1 MEGQHTSVQA
11 ALGQHGSAY
20 PLPKP
25 VTDTR
30 TRRKSVRIDPN
41 PLLLTNSNNLRIG
54 MNQTGRL
61 TYPQ

>member
-30 TRRKSVRIDPN
+30 TRRN